1 MPDSLSVAFPVLIG
15 DIGGTNARF
24 AVIASETAPAERLAD
39 SRTAEYA
46 TIEDAI
52 EAALTGRAGTRPKTA
67 ILALAAPIDGEAID
81 LTNSAWIVTPKA
93 LIARFGFAEVI
104 LLNDFEAQA
113 LALADLGP
121 GDIDPIGGGE
131 AEANRTRVVVG
142 PGTGLGV
149 GALIHGGTHWIPVP
163 GEGGHIDLSPISD
176 RDYAIWPHIEK
187 FGASN
192 RVSGETVLCGSG
204 MVRLYRA
211 ICAADGVR
219 PAFADPADISAHGL
233 AGTDPQA
240 KETLS
245 LFAIYLGRVAG
256 DLALIFT
263 PHGGVYLAG
272 GISPKIAAALH
283 EGGFREAFV
292 EKAPH
297 RALLDTFA
305 TAIITKPDA
314 ALAGIAAFA
323 RRPDRFE
330 MDLSERRW
338 RPNP

>member
-1 MPDSLSVAFPVLIG
+1 MAESLDSVAFPVLIG

-24 AVIASETAPAERLAD
+24 AVIASESAPPERLAD
-39 SRTAEYA
+39 ARTAEYA
-46 TIEDAI
+46 SIDDAI
-52 EAALTGRAGTRPKTA
+52 EAVLVGRSGARPKTA
-67 ILALAAPIDGEAID
+67 ILAVAAPIDGEAID
-81 LTNSAWIVTPKA
+81 LTNSSWIVTPKA
-93 LIARFGFAEVI
+93 LIARFAFAEVI

-131 AEANRTRVVVG
+131 AEPNRTRVVVG

-149 GALIHGGTHWIPVP
+149 GALVHGGTHWIPVP
-163 GEGGHIDLSPISD
+163 GEGGHIDLAPISE
-176 RDYAIWPHIEK
+176 RDYEIWPHIEK
-187 FGASN
+187 FGGN

-211 ICAADGVR
+211 ICAADGVQ
-219 PAFADPADISAHGL
+219 PAFGDPADISAYGL
-233 AGTDPQA
+233 SGKDRQA
-240 KETLS
+240 RETLE

-263 PHGGVYLAG
+263 PRGGVYLAG
-272 GISPKIAAALH
+272 GISPRIAPALH
-283 EGGFREAFV
+283 EGGFREAFT

-297 RALLDTFA
+297 RALLETFA

>member
-1 MPDSLSVAFPVLIG
+1 MPDSLSVAFPVLVG

-46 TIEDAI
+46 KIGDAM
-52 EAALTGRAGTRPKTA
+52 EAALAGRAGPRPKTA

-81 LTNSAWIVTPKA
+81 LTNSAWIVTPKE

-121 GDIDPIGGGE
+121 GDIDRIGGGSIE
-131 AEANRTRVVVG
+131 ADRSRVVVG

-149 GALIHGGTHWIPVP
+149 GALVHGGTHWIPVP
-163 GEGGHIDLSPISD
+163 GEGGHIDVSPISA
-176 RDYAIWPHIEK
+176 RDYEIWPHIEK
-187 FGASN
+187 FGGN
-192 RVSGETVLCGSG
+192 RVSGETVLSGSG

-211 ICAADGVR
+211 ICAADGVA
-219 PAFADPADISAHGL
+219 PAFSDPADISAHGL
-233 AGTDPQA
+233 AGSDKQA
-240 KETLS
+240 KETLELS
-245 LFAIYLGRVAG
+245 AIYLGRVAG

-263 PHGGVYLAG
+263 PRGGVYLAG
-272 GISPKIAAALH
+272 GISPKIAPALH
-283 EGGFREAFV
+283 AGGFREAFI

-297 RALLDTFA
+297 RALLETFA

-323 RRPDRFE
+323 RKPERFE
-330 MDLSERRW
+330 MDLTSRRW
-338 RPNP
+338 RG

>member
-1 MPDSLSVAFPVLIG
+1 MSESSSVAFPVLIG

-24 AVIASETAPAERLAD
+24 AVIASAAAPMERLAD
-39 SRTAEYA
+39 SRTAEYRSLG
-46 TIEDAI
+46 DAI
-52 EAALTGRAGTRPKTA
+52 EAALGGRAGARPTTA

-81 LTNSAWIVTPKA
+81 LTNSDWIVTPKA

-113 LALADLGP
+113 LAAADLGP
-121 GDIDPIGGGE
+121 GDIEPIGAGV
-131 AEANRTRVVVG
+131 AEPDRTRVVVG

-149 GALIHGGTHWIPVP
+149 SALVHGGKHWIPVP
-163 GEGGHIDLSPISD
+163 GEGGHIDLSPISE

-187 FGASN
+187 FGGN

-219 PAFADPADISAHGL
+219 PAFSDPADISAHGL
-233 AGTDPQA
+233 SGKDRQA
-240 KETLS
+240 TETLD
-245 LFAIYLGRVAG
+245 LFATYLGRVAG

-263 PHGGVYLAG
+263 PRGGVYLAG
-272 GISPKIAAALH
+272 GISPKIAPALH
-283 EGGFREAFV
+283 EGGFREAFI

-297 RALLDTFA
+297 RALLETFA
-305 TAIITKPDA
+305 TAIVTMPDA

-323 RRPDRFE
+323 RRPVRFV

-338 RPNP
+338 RG